1 MVYTYTSYI
10 YIYIWTCRRVKT
22 TLVDWGIETTKR
34 GFYKLNRIFKEQ
46 QKVRSKHISFQVS
59 MDRNSS
65 AKMVP
70 KMENDGEL
78 SKTKRSIYYLSA
90 HPIYPSRMANKNANF
105 QRPKLPKTS
114 SLNFR
119 LLRLRPL
126 S

>member
-1 MVYTYTSYI
+1 MIALAATNPTKLPKKVG
-10 YIYIWTCRRVKT
+10 KT
-22 TLVDWGIETTKR
+22 WETR
-34 GFYKLNRIFKEQ
+34 CY
-46 QKVRSKHISFQVS
+46 
-59 MDRNSS
+59 
-65 AKMVP
+65 
-70 KMENDGEL
+70 L

>member
-1 MVYTYTSYI
+1 MVYTYTS

-78 SKTKRSIYYLSA
+78 SKTKRSIMVMSCFY
-90 HPIYPSRMANKNANF
+90 HPSV
-105 QRPKLPKTS
+105 LPAKQLKYNEHMSTS
-114 SLNFR
+114 LRTVSLH
-119 LLRLRPL
+119 P
-126 S
+126 